1 MPETLHEATLFQGGP
16 VWGGVHVLTSGVAAH
31 AHDFL
36 EIAVVGRGTG
46 VHQTSQGSYAVR
58 HGQVLILRP
67 GPWHAF
73 ARCHDLTVANC
84 CISPR
89 GLRTELSALQQ
100 IPLFRDLL
108 WTTPT
113 TTHHGV
119 ATIQVTTEAAD
130 AAIAQISH
138 LATPATPALALARLV
153 TVLATLAD
161 GRPTHPVT
169 PPIHPAVTA
178 SITRFEADLPHP
190 WTLDTLAALTNLNPA
205 YLSRL
210 FKHHTGLSP
219 LAYLARLRAEQAA
232 LLLTDS
238 TLPTSR
244 VGASVGWPDPTY
256 FARRFRTL
264 VGLTPTEYRERTQN
278 QSPPARR
285 R

>member
-1 MPETLHEATLFQGGP
+1 MRETLHEASLFQGGP
-16 VWGGVHVLTSGVAAH
+16 VWGGVHVLTSGVAPH

-36 EIAVVGRGTG
+36 ELAVIGRGAG
-46 VHQTSQGSYAVR
+46 FHQTSQGSDAVR

-73 ARCHDLTVANC
+73 TRCQDLTVANC

-113 TTHHGV
+113 ITHHGV

-130 AAIAQISH
+130 AAIAEITQ
-138 LATPATPALALARLV
+138 LTTPVSPGLALARLV

-161 GRPTHPVT
+161 GRPSAPAT
-169 PPIHPAVTA
+169 PAVHPAVTTT
-178 SITRFEADLPHP
+178 ITHFESSLSHP
-190 WTLDTLAALTNLNPA
+190 WTLEALAALTNLNPA

-210 FKHHTGLSP
+210 FKQATGLSP

-232 LLLTDS
+232 LLLTES
-238 TLPTSR
+238 ALPASR
-244 VGASVGWPDPTY
+244 VGAAVGWPDPTY

-264 VGLTPTEYRERTQN
+264 MGLTPSQYRASQVSTD
-278 QSPPARR
+278 
-285 R
+285 

>member
-16 VWGGVHVLTSGVAAH
+16 VWGGVHVLTSGVAPH

-36 EIAVVGRGTG
+36 EIAVIGRGAG
-46 VHQTSQGSYAVR
+46 VHQTSQGSNAVR

-73 ARCHDLTVANC
+73 TRCRDLTVANC

-119 ATIQVTTEAAD
+119 ATIQVTPEAAD
-130 AAIAQISH
+130 AAIAEITQ
-138 LATPATPALALARLV
+138 LATPTTPGLLLSRLV
-153 TVLATLAD
+153 FVLATLAD
-161 GRPTHPVT
+161 GRPSAPAT
-169 PPIHPAVTA
+169 PPVHPAVSAT
-178 SITRFEADLPHP
+178 ITHFEAALSHP

-244 VGASVGWPDPTY
+244 VGAAVGWPDPTY

-264 VGLTPTEYRERTQN
+264 VGLTPSEYRRQA
-278 QSPPARR
+278 QPGHR
-285 R
+285 